1 MHSDQTKS
9 ALSAKQL
16 NSEDT
21 LRVGECINHKRQL
34 EAFCTVCHVLICPT
48 CLMFGEHKGHLVDQ
62 MDKATKDLR
71 TQMDSAAKEGLL
83 KLEKTETVLVDIR
96 HTKLTFEES
105 KQKVLKEIEQ
115 TFATIFKLIKQ
126 RKDEVVNLIN
136 QHYEIQVN
144 NIDTQEQIWMDKQSR
159 AYDVIKLAKSTNDYQ
174 LLEKATYILES
185 LDILRQTPTYKNVFI
200 VNSIDTTFNTNNIS
214 LNLSEFQK
222 GLQNWIKLGES
233 VLIQFKC

>member
-1 MHSDQTKS
+1 M
-9 ALSAKQL
+9 
-16 NSEDT
+16 NSEQAKSGFSNKQYNSDET
-21 LRVGECINHKRQL
+21 QRVGECINHKRQL

-48 CLMFGEHKGHLVDQ
+48 CLMFGDHKGHLVDQ

-71 TQMDSAAKEGLL
+71 TQMDTAAKEGLL

-115 TFATIFKLIKQ
+115 TFTKIFQLIKQ

-136 QHYEIQVN
+136 QHYELQVN

-159 AYDVIKLAKSTNDYQ
+159 AYDVIKLAKSSNDQQ

-185 LDILRQTPTYKNVFI
+185 LDILRQTPTYKNVYI

>member
-1 MHSDQTKS
+1 MISEQLKS
-9 ALSAKQL
+9 GPSTKQL

-21 LRVGECINHKRQL
+21 LRVGECTVHKRQL
-34 EAFCTVCHVLICPT
+34 EAFCTSCHVLICPT
-48 CLMFGEHKGHLVDQ
+48 CLMFGDHKGHLVDQ
-62 MDKATKDLR
+62 MDKATKVIR
-71 TQMDSAAKEGLL
+71 SSMDQAAKDGILR
-83 KLEKTETVLVDIR
+83 LEKTETVLVDIR

-105 KQKVLKEIEQ
+105 KQKVLKEVEQ
-115 TFATIFKLIKQ
+115 TFALIFKLIKQ
-126 RKDEVVNLIN
+126 RKDEVINLIN

-185 LDILRQTPTYKNVFI
+185 LEILRQTPTYKNVYI
-200 VNSIDTTFNTNNIS
+200 VNSIDTTFNLNNIS

-222 GLQNWIKLGES
+222 GLQNWIKLGDS

>member
-1 MHSDQTKS
+1 MISEQLKS
-9 ALSAKQL
+9 GTSTKQL

-21 LRVGECINHKRQL
+21 LRVGECTVHKRQL
-34 EAFCTVCHVLICPT
+34 EAFCTSCHVLICPT

-62 MDKATKDLR
+62 MDKATKDIR
-71 TQMDSAAKEGLL
+71 SSMDQAAKDGILR
-83 KLEKTETVLVDIR
+83 LEKTETVLVDIR

-115 TFATIFKLIKQ
+115 TFVSIFKLIKQ
-126 RKDEVVNLIN
+126 RKDEVINLIN

-144 NIDTQEQIWMDKQSR
+144 NIDTQEQIWMDKQIR
-159 AYDVIKLAKSTNDYQ
+159 AFDVIKLAKSTNDYQ
-174 LLEKATYILES
+174 LLEKATYILQS
-185 LDILRQTPTYKNVFI
+185 LEILRQTPTYKNVYI
-200 VNSIDTTFNTNNIS
+200 VNSIDTTFNLNNIS

-222 GLQNWIKLGES
+222 GLQSWIKLGDS

>member
-1 MHSDQTKS
+1 MNSEQAKS
-9 ALSAKQL
+9 GFSNKQL
-16 NSEDT
+16 NSDET
-21 LRVGECINHKRQL
+21 QRVGECINHKRQL
-34 EAFCTVCHVLICPT
+34 EAFCTICHVLICPT
-48 CLMFGEHKGHLVDQ
+48 CLMFGDHKGHLVDQ

-71 TQMDSAAKEGLL
+71 TQMDTAAKEGLL

-105 KQKVLKEIEQ
+105 KQKVLKEVEQ
-115 TFATIFKLIKQ
+115 TFTKIFQLIKQ

-136 QHYEIQVN
+136 QHYELQVN

-159 AYDVIKLAKSTNDYQ
+159 AYDVIKLAKSSNDQQ

-185 LDILRQTPTYKNVFI
+185 LDILRQTPTYKNVYI